1 MRLVSAARRLA
12 VTVPFFATAAVLL
25 GFFARPQSVSGPA
38 ADRESGSIL
47 IVTTPDLNPAFRALQ
62 SWNRRHGCA
71 TDVYT
76 LPRLGSDAP
85 GLETMLGVLCRQRGI
100 RGILLGGDRRQLP
113 VTAADTRVRGLVSDR
128 AGLRIEPVPV
138 PEAAAVPAHLWMAR
152 APVATLTE
160 AWRFVEICRE
170 NGQTLDVL
178 MGNGGALASM
188 PPGLSRPAPALP
200 AVVLPASSD

>member
-25 GFFARPQSVSGPA
+25 GFFARPQIVPGPA
-38 ADRESGSIL
+38 ADGASGSIL

-62 SWNRRHGCA
+62 SWNRKHGCA
-71 TDVYT
+71 TDVYI
-76 LPRLGSDAP
+76 LPRPGSDDP
-85 GLETMLGVLCRQRGI
+85 GLGAMLGVLCRQRGV
-100 RGILLGGDRRQLP
+100 RGLLLGGDRRQLP

-128 AGLRIEPVPV
+128 AGLRIESVPV
-138 PEAAAVPAHLWMAR
+138 PEAAAMPAHLWMAR

-160 AWRFVEICRE
+160 AWRFVEVCRE

-188 PPGLSRPAPALP
+188 PPDLSRPAPALP
-200 AVVLPASSD
+200 AVALPASSD